1 VPPLWQWL
9 RDYLV
14 AHSLPQFPNEI
25 KVRGADILPVEQL
38 SLVLPL
44 ESWSLI
50 PPCPQKQLP
59 KYAPYLFPT
68 SFSFESVGKR
78 FFWECESMIPL
89 PSIFEVKQIIKTY
102 T

>member
-1 VPPLWQWL
+1 LSSN
-9 RDYLV
+9 
-14 AHSLPQFPNEI
+14 SLPIFPNDI
-25 KVRGADILPVEQL
+25 KIRATDILPVEQL
-38 SLVLPL
+38 CLVLPL

-50 PPCPQKQLP
+50 PPCSQKQLP
-59 KYAPYLFPT
+59 KYAPYLFPS

-89 PSIFEVKQIIKTY
+89 PSIIEIKQIIKKY